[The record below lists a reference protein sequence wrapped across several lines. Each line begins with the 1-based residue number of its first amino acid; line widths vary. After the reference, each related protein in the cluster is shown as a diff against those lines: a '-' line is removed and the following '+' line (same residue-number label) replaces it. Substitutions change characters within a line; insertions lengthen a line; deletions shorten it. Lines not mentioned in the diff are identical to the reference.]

1 MNGDEKVFEKILTIN
16 EIEEIEDALSYNS
29 ASSVGY
35 ANSKLSPIINFFKN
49 INCELKVKK
58 TDEIISFD
66 SLQSFKN
73 WLKEAKYDCT
83 YYELRITNVENL
95 IKHYR

>member
-1 MNGDEKVFEKILTIN
+1 MNGDKKVFEKILTIN
-16 EIEEIEDALSYNS
+16 EIEKIENALSYNC

-58 TDEIISFD
+58 TDEILSFN
-66 SLQSFKN
+66 SLESYKN

-83 YYELRITNVENL
+83 CFELRITNIENVV
-95 IKHYR
+95 KHYR